1 MKKHFDK
8 GSAEMNMFR
17 DFYALS
23 EQFWIAEDSESY
35 WESLV
40 ITLNEFCKKYK
51 SIPIAS
57 KLAITFSNAK
67 EREIKEQKERR

>member
-1 MKKHFDK
+1 MKQKFEK

-23 EQFWIAEDSESY
+23 EQFWIPEDSNGY
-35 WESLV
+35 WESL
-40 ITLNEFCKKYK
+40 ITVLNEFCKKYK
-51 SIPIAS
+51 NIPIAS